1 MVELFSGLS
10 IILVFSFGLFLKK
23 TPQLIQTIL
32 ILFWAEWLILIS
44 DSDMVL
50 LKSLLIV
57 FLLFYMFLLKNVS
70 YEYLMLT
77 LIFKLGTL
85 LLLESKD
92 FLIFYLSLELSSF
105 VLYLLVASRKE
116 NIYSTEAGLKYF
128 ILGSLSSIILLLGI
142 SLCYG
147 LVGSLEFID
156 IYMFGTDLLWDEGK
170 VYLRVSYLL
179 ILIGLFFKLGLV
191 PFHFWIPDVYE
202 GSTWLVI
209 YMLGVVSKI
218 GAFGVTVRLIYQV
231 FDFEFEMTSLLL
243 VLVGFGSIGVG
254 VLSALRQRS
263 LKRLVGYSGITHMGF
278 LVLGL
283 STGTGLGMF
292 VTFFYLIFYLCLNVS
307 WIVLFRYLELESLEE
322 LKRVLGSVGIYLL
335 IMIFS
340 IVGIPP
346 LGGFFIKFF
355 LLFSLIQVEFWIPVI
370 LIIVGSLVAA
380 YYYLRLV
387 QMVYFTEKDER
398 SLVKEDLGSL
408 YVLGGLS
415 YTNLFLIV
423 GQNYIWI

>member
-1 MVELFSGLS
+1 
-10 IILVFSFGLFLKK
+10 
-23 TPQLIQTIL
+23 
-32 ILFWAEWLILIS
+32 
-44 DSDMVL
+44 
-50 LKSLLIV
+50 
-57 FLLFYMFLLKNVS
+57 
-70 YEYLMLT
+70 
-77 LIFKLGTL
+77 
-85 LLLESKD
+85 
-92 FLIFYLSLELSSF
+92 
-105 VLYLLVASRKE
+105 LVASRKE

>member
-1 MVELFSGLS
+1 
-10 IILVFSFGLFLKK
+10 
-23 TPQLIQTIL
+23 
-32 ILFWAEWLILIS
+32 
-44 DSDMVL
+44 
-50 LKSLLIV
+50 
-57 FLLFYMFLLKNVS
+57 
-70 YEYLMLT
+70 
-77 LIFKLGTL
+77 
-85 LLLESKD
+85 
-92 FLIFYLSLELSSF
+92 
-105 VLYLLVASRKE
+105 
-116 NIYSTEAGLKYF
+116 
-128 ILGSLSSIILLLGI
+128 
-142 SLCYG
+142 
-147 LVGSLEFID
+147 
-156 IYMFGTDLLWDEGK
+156 MFGTDLLWDEGK

>member
-57 FLLFYMFLLKNVS
+57 FLLFYIFLLKNVS

-116 NIYSTEAGLKYF
+116 NSYSTEAGLKYF

-170 VYLRVSYLL
+170 VYLRFSYLL

-243 VLVGFGSIGVG
+243 VLVGFSSIGVG

-292 VTFFYLIFYLCLNVS
+292 VTFFYFIFYLCLNVS

-322 LKRVLGSVGIYLL
+322 LKRVLGSAGIYLL

-355 LLFSLIQVEFWIPVI
+355 LLFSLVQVEFWIPVT

-387 QMVYFTEKDER
+387 QMVYFTGKDER

-415 YTNLFLIV
+415 YMNLFLIV